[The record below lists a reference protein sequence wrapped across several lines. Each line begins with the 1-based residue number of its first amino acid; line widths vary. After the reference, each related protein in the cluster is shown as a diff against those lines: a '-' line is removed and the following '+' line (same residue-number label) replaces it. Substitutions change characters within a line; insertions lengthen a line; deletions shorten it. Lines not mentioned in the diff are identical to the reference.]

1 MRSRF
6 GPSWRGIVGYK
17 SKIATMDSTLA
28 VITSS
33 VEQKT
38 GPEGAQTAGNASQQV
53 SGDKL
58 DLMGNG
64 NGNGLDNQSVDI
76 STLEQR
82 SRNPESFLWSELIQS
97 HLDGKAMAI
106 MDSLMALGRLSVR
119 ELREKNPNF
128 TIKEVKLILVSLLQ
142 LRLVKTV
149 DDMAPGNRKTTYY
162 LHDEDG
168 LYILLYSG
176 LILNEINEKFPN
188 GTSSNDTSPEAIND
202 HASAAT
208 IVQNIMAVGSLS
220 LHDYLTSCGPEC
232 PKHDII
238 ATFVKL
244 IESGYLIPI
253 NKLNYTPLNDLWNL
267 IYEKEYKLI
276 PRNSPMSDLKKRNE
290 AKGKAKLQFL
300 ELIRSVDDLSKTLMV
315 DPKTSLKTVK
325 PSIPLTFNL
334 ERFLKSRRSKQLTKF
349 AKSRL
354 GGMTAMVY
362 KTALSFTEQKS
373 PNVVN
378 PMFKTGLLQDLDE
391 AESFREEAIL
401 EEEKTPGL
409 TFSAVDI
416 AKYLPKDV
424 DLRGSLVSIHN
435 RDKKNN
441 NNNSKRSN
449 PTSDSENSKKKIKT
463 EDGFVIPALPK
474 HIIDKIQD
482 EDVETMEEQDEND
495 DDDDDMMDFDE
506 DDSDPRSITYIQ
518 SHLRLLAKSS
528 IPFLQESKPGVYH
541 IPYTKIM
548 ESLRSTNYTYVI
560 ASTLGPSAV
569 RICRCIAANKLV
581 SEKVINSTA
590 LMKEKDIRST
600 ISSLI
605 KYNVVEIQEV
615 PRTVDRSAA
624 RAVFLFRIKEKH
636 SYAFMRQN
644 LEWNIAN
651 LLHKK
656 EVLKNNN
663 STLLMKAN
671 REDVRGREAELLL
684 PSELNQLKMIKE
696 RELNAYVRITRVISL
711 WEIFNFI

>member
-1 MRSRF
+1 MTGRSTRD
-6 GPSWRGIVGYK
+6 K
-17 SKIATMDSTLA
+17 SVLISGKGKLNKMDLTLTATTN
-28 VITSS
+28 S

-38 GPEGAQTAGNASQQV
+38 EANGGQTSGNKAIIDAQLQQINGDDGAVEN
-53 SGDKL
+53 L
-58 DLMGNG
+58 
-64 NGNGLDNQSVDI
+64 GNGLDNQSVDI

-97 HLDGKAMAI
+97 HFGGKALAI
-106 MDSLMALGRLSVR
+106 MDSLMALGRLSASQ
-119 ELREKNPNF
+119 LRDKNPNF
-128 TIKEVKLILVSLLQ
+128 TLKEVKLILVSLLQ
-142 LRLVKTV
+142 LRLVKSV
-149 DDMAPGNRKTTYY
+149 DDTSLGKRKITYY
-162 LHDEDG
+162 LHDEEG

-188 GTSSNDTSPEAIND
+188 ASSKEEITNDQ
-202 HASAAT
+202 ASAAT
-208 IVQNIMAVGSLS
+208 IVENIIAVGSLS
-220 LHDYLTSCGPEC
+220 LKDYLTSCGSQA

-300 ELIRSVDDLSKTLMV
+300 DLIGNVNDLTKTIMV

-325 PSIPLTFNL
+325 PLIPLTFNL
-334 ERFLKSRRSKQLTKF
+334 ERFLKSRRSKQLIKF

-354 GGMTAMVY
+354 GGMSAIVY
-362 KTALSFTEQKS
+362 KTALAITEQKS

-391 AESFREEAIL
+391 AESFREESIL
-401 EEEKTPGL
+401 EEEKTSGL
-409 TFSAVDI
+409 SFSALDI
-416 AKYLPKDV
+416 SKHLPKDI
-424 DLRGSLVSIHN
+424 DLRGSLVALHN
-435 RDKKNN
+435 RDKNN
-441 NNNSKRSN
+441 NNKRSN
-449 PTSDSENSKKKIKT
+449 PSSDSENIKKKIKT

-474 HIIDKIQD
+474 HITDKIQD
-482 EDVETMEEQDEND
+482 EDVEENVEEEEQED
-495 DDDDDMMDFDE
+495 DAMMDLDFDE
-506 DDSDPRSITYIQ
+506 DDTDPRSITYIQ
-518 SHLRLLAKSS
+518 GHLKLLAKSS
-528 IPFLQESKPGVYH
+528 MPFLQESKPGVYH
-541 IPYTKIM
+541 IPYTKLM
-548 ESLRSTNYTYVI
+548 ESLRSTNYNYLI
-560 ASTLGPSAV
+560 ASTLGPSAM

-656 EVLKNNN
+656 ETLKENNA
-663 STLLMKAN
+663 TLLMKAN
-671 REDVRGREAELLL
+671 REDVKGREAELLL

-696 RELNAYVRITRVISL
+696 RELNAYVRISRVISL

>member
-1 MRSRF
+1 ME
-6 GPSWRGIVGYK
+6 
-17 SKIATMDSTLA
+17 STLA

-38 GPEGAQTAGNASQQV
+38 AQEASQTAGNASNGQA
-53 SGDKL
+53 
-58 DLMGNG
+58 DLLGNG
-64 NGNGLDNQSVDI
+64 NGSGSGSGGLDNQSVDI

-82 SRNPESFLWSELIQS
+82 SRNPDRFLWSELIQS

-119 ELREKNPNF
+119 ELRDKNPNF
-128 TIKEVKLILVSLLQ
+128 TIKEVKLILVSLIQ

-149 DDMAPGNRKTTYY
+149 DDVAPGNRKTTYY

-176 LILNEINEKFPN
+176 LILNEINEKFPHS
-188 GTSSNDTSPEAIND
+188 TTESSIEGDETVERGND

-220 LHDYLTSCGPEC
+220 LTDYLTSCGPDC

-244 IESGYLIPI
+244 IETGYLIPI

-300 ELIRSVDDLSKTLMV
+300 ELIHSVDDLSKTLMV

-362 KTALSFTEQKS
+362 KTALSITEQKS

-378 PMFKTGLLQDLDE
+378 PMFKTDLLQDLDE
-391 AESFREEAIL
+391 AESFKEEAIL
-401 EEEKTPGL
+401 QEEKTPGL
-409 TFSAVDI
+409 TFSAMDI
-416 AKYLPKDV
+416 AKYLPRDV

-441 NNNSKRSN
+441 NTKRSN
-449 PTSDSENSKKKIKT
+449 PSSDSENSKKKIKT

-482 EDVETMEEQDEND
+482 EDVEVGEEHIDENGD

-528 IPFLQESKPGVYH
+528 MPFLQESKPGVYH

-548 ESLRSTNYTYVI
+548 ESLRSTNYTYLI
-560 ASTLGPSAV
+560 ASTLGPSAM

-663 STLLMKAN
+663 ATLLMKAN

-696 RELNAYVRITRVISL
+696 RELNAYVRISRVISL